1 MDGLACSDGKGTPT
15 RSRGR
20 PSLETAARIDREILH
35 AARDLFL
42 SHGYQR
48 TSMAMVTCS
57 AGVSK
62 TTLYARYATK
72 ADLFR
77 ATVLLTVERNAN
89 QTLIREGRDAHE
101 LEPGLK
107 LFGYEALRISLAP
120 FWSSY
125 ERLVYSEGAR
135 FPELT
140 GAVIERT
147 EIGIQTIAM
156 FIQACADRD
165 GSMLTDPVGVAA
177 AYVLSLRGFY
187 TAAVLRGRT
196 PGEEEIRIFVD
207 RLVGLMMA
215 ARAVW

>member
-1 MDGLACSDGKGTPT
+1 MTEVAHSEGKRAPT

-20 PSLETAARIDREILH
+20 PSLEIAAQIDREVLH

-42 SHGYQR
+42 SHGYER
-48 TSMAMVTCS
+48 TSMAMVTYA

-77 ATVLLTVERNAN
+77 ATVLLTVERITT
-89 QTLIREGRDAHE
+89 QTLNPVGHDAHE
-101 LEPGLK
+101 LEHGLK
-107 LFGYEALRISLAP
+107 LYGYEALRISLEP
-120 FWSSY
+120 YWSGY

-140 GAVIERT
+140 GAVAERT
-147 EIGIQTIAM
+147 EIGIETIAA
-156 FIQACADRD
+156 FIQACADGD
-165 GSMLTDPVGVAA
+165 GAFLTDAQGVAA

-187 TAAVLRGRT
+187 TVAVLRGLT
-196 PGEEEIRIFVD
+196 PGEEEIKIFVD
-207 RLVGLMMA
+207 RLVELMMA
-215 ARAVW
+215 SRAVW